1 MTYKL
6 TLKVFVT
13 VFLLALLLAAC
24 APRTQSTPTAS
35 PPAGTATP
43 PATASGGGAGLAL
56 TDPAALE
63 VDRAAREA
71 FHLMG
76 LEYAR
81 TGSYSVN
88 VLVSDLTLPSG
99 ARWELADL
107 KPQTYA
113 LRFTSDN
120 VPEVAWLVT
129 PTGVTTERVAANQ
142 IY

>member
-1 MTYKL
+1 MTQSKRIFTAL
-6 TLKVFVT
+6 TLA
-13 VFLLALLLAAC
+13 LALAAC
-24 APRTQSTPTAS
+24 APRTQPETVTRPPETAPETPT
-35 PPAGTATP
+35 TP
-43 PATASGGGAGLAL
+43 RGGPIL

-76 LEYAR
+76 LEYTR

-88 VLVSDLTLPSG
+88 ILLSDLDLPSG
-99 ARWELADL
+99 ARWELEN
-107 KPQTYA
+107 PGPETYA

-129 PTGVTTERVAANQ
+129 PEGVTAQSVEANQ
-142 IY
+142 IF